1 MNVFRDSTG
10 AVRVGWIVALFTVIC
25 VVGVPATMTAFYAA
39 RLISLELPTRLDSP
53 HLVFQTLPTLI
64 AGALATVV
72 CWAIFRVPTGLE
84 TRTGLTRTGLSE
96 LVEDGPTTTPT
107 EHSSGQSSTSSDRPG
122 WLALVCT
129 GFLIGL
135 ATIAVCILVPVLAG
149 QTTLHLA
156 SPPWWMGLQ
165 QLLTLAPAGLG
176 EELMLRGL
184 AFHAFKRRFGDWPAV
199 LVSGSLFGVLH
210 LTNPEG
216 TWISS
221 AVIALVG
228 LWFALLTVRSGS
240 LWMAAG
246 VHVAWNFGEGFVFGH
261 PVSGHQPAS
270 PLFAA
275 TWPAPGFWSGGDFG
289 PEAAAFTAIVLVI
302 AVLLTLRAPFSRGS

>member
-10 AVRVGWIVALFTVIC
+10 AVRVGWVVALFTVIC
-25 VVGVPATMTAFYAA
+25 VLGVPATMTAFYAA

-84 TRTGLTRTGLSE
+84 TRTGLPRTGAMSL
-96 LVEDGPTTTPT
+96 LCV
-107 EHSSGQSSTSSDRPG
+107 
-122 WLALVCT
+122 

-135 ATIAVCILVPVLAG
+135 ATIAVCILVPVFAG
-149 QTTLHLA
+149 QTTLRLA

-228 LWFALLTVRSGS
+228 IWFSLLTVRSGS
-240 LWMAAG
+240 LWMAMG

-289 PEAAAFTAIVLVI
+289 PEAAGFTAIVLVI